1 MPISFLVLLQ
11 IDVICLD
18 QVKSDERVTPRYLKS
33 STLERGQLS
42 PTWRGASGYKGDLFL
57 ENVMKQHLETFSFR

>member
-18 QVKSDERVTPRYLKS
+18 QVKSDERVTPRNLKS

-42 PTWRGASGYKGDLFL
+42 PTWRGVSGYKGDLLL
-57 ENVMKQHLETFSFR
+57 ENVM